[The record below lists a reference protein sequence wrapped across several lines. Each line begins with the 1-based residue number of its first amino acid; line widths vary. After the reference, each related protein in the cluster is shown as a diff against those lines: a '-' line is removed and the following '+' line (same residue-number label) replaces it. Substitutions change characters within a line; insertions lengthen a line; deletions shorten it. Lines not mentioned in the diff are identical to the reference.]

1 MTDTN
6 RICMASAIGAVVGG
20 LWGYLYL
27 TESGRRFRVQ
37 LEPRIDDFLN
47 EMHRMQGTVHKARE
61 AASESWASLQ
71 DMATDVSRPGGSE
84 RTPQSH

>member
-1 MTDTN
+1 VTDTN
-6 RICMASAIGAVVGG
+6 RVCFASAIGALAGG

-47 EMHRMQGTVHKARE
+47 EMHRMQGTVHKARQ
-61 AASESWASLQ
+61 AAGDSWASLQ
-71 DMATDVSRPGGSE
+71 EIANDVTRSDDSAR
-84 RTPQSH
+84 QSH